1 LIDMTQAEPHWTI
14 NELGAQVALALS
26 VDYTGPTSNRVR
38 SVPDQRTIRYYTML
52 GLIDRPAEMQ
62 GRTALYGRR
71 HLLQLVAIKRLQARG
86 LSLSAI
92 QQRLLGLDDA
102 ALRRVARL
110 PDVVETVD
118 GSETASPAPPLAA
131 REPFWTTT
139 PAAPP
144 GEDQDGGECDSDRRA
159 SQGPS
164 APIVLQGIQLD
175 DDVTLLLPS
184 VRPVEDDDL
193 QAICA
198 AAAPL
203 LKLLETR
210 HLLGPSKQKETS

>member
-1 LIDMTQAEPHWTI
+1 
-14 NELGAQVALALS
+14 
-26 VDYTGPTSNRVR
+26 
-38 SVPDQRTIRYYTML
+38 ML

-71 HLLQLVAIKRLQARG
+71 HLMQLVAIKRLQARG
-86 LSLSAI
+86 LTLSAI
-92 QQRLLGLDDA
+92 QQQLLGLGDA

-110 PDVVETVD
+110 PNVVETAD
-118 GSETASPAPPLAA
+118 GSETASPAPLAAA

-139 PAAPP
+139 PAAPST
-144 GEDQDGGECDSDRRA
+144 EDQGEKGDSQRQTIEGL
-159 SQGPS
+159 SSVS
-164 APIVLQGIQLD
+164 AVLQGIRLD
-175 DDVTLLLPS
+175 DDVTLLLAP

-193 QAICA
+193 QAIRA

-210 HLLGPSKQKETS
+210 RLLGPTKQKETS